1 MKKTLLYS
9 MAALAS
15 IALASCTGDYD
26 DWASPQ
32 SYPQE
37 DAAAAY
43 GVTVTPCAFRP
54 RKNSMMSV

>member
-37 DAAAAY
+37 DAASP
-43 GVTVTPCAFRP
+43 GGCRG
-54 RKNSMMSV
+54 RLRRDRGGWG

>member
-37 DAAAAY
+37 DAAALTA
-43 GVTVTPCAFRP
+43 
-54 RKNSMMSV
+54 